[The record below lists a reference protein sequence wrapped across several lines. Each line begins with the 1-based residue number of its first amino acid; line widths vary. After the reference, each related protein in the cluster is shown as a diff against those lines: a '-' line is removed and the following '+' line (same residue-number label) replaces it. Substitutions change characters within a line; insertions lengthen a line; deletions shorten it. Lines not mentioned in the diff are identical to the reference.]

1 MKEEKCII
9 IVDDDP
15 DICFTISEICCN
27 QGWNPISCTN
37 HLELA
42 RRLETE
48 KPNLFLVDYH
58 LPEMDGVG
66 IVRLIRQ
73 KCPTIPIIALTV
85 EETVSVLQRFME
97 AGANDYALKPFKAM
111 DLISRIKV
119 HLQYQEASSFYI
131 NKVKGIKQETLA
143 IVLSCIS
150 RVGPTEQVEQIAK
163 ETNISTQTVYRY
175 LKYMQEEG
183 LIETRY
189 SYGGKM
195 GRPKASYHLR
205 HKDSFVE

>member
-9 IVDDDP
+9 IVDDNP
-15 DICFTISEICCN
+15 DICFTISEICRN
-27 QGWNPISCTN
+27 EGWNPISCAN
-37 HLELA
+37 RLELTE
-42 RRLETE
+42 RLESE

-58 LPEMDGVG
+58 LPGMDGVG

-73 KCPTIPIIALTV
+73 KYSTTPIIALTV
-85 EETVSVLQRFME
+85 EETESVLQRFME
-97 AGANDYALKPFKAM
+97 AGANDYALKPFKAI

-131 NKVKGIKQETLA
+131 NKVKGIKQETLE

-150 RVGPTEQVEQIAK
+150 RVDPADQVEQIAK
-163 ETNISTQTVYRY
+163 ESNISTQTVYRY

-183 LIETRY
+183 LIEARY
-189 SYGGKM
+189 SYGEKM
-195 GRPKASYHLR
+195 GRPKATYHLR
-205 HKDSFVE
+205 HKDSPSG